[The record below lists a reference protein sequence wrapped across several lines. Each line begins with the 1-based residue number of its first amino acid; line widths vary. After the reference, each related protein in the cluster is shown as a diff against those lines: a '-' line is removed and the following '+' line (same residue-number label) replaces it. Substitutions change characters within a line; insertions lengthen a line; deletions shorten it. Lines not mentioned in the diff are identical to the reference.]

1 MQSKNSLVISI
12 SLLAFLSLVLQA
24 NSDIPQNWGLS
35 KSIKRF
41 ESSSASSSVSRKF
54 EIRNH
59 EEGVQTDK
67 PRPPKDTNYLV
78 ATIASGAGMI
88 GGSHRHS
95 SGSEVSFGSPKEI
108 IHRDIQRAQIV
119 AAQKSRE
126 FTLLGLKPSGVS

>member
-35 KSIKRF
+35 KSIKGSER
-41 ESSSASSSVSRKF
+41 SSVSRKF
-54 EIRNH
+54 EIRTPG
-59 EEGVQTDK
+59 EGVQTDK

-88 GGSHRHS
+88 GGSLRHS

-108 IHRDIQRAQIV
+108 IRRDIQRAQIV